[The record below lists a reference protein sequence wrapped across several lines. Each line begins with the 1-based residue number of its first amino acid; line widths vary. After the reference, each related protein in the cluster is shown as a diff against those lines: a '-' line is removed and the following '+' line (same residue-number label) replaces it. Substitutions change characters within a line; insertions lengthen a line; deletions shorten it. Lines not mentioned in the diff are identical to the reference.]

1 MILYNVTS
9 NISEEVVSQ
18 WLDWMNTIHIPA
30 MLSTGKFFNAR
41 MVKVLVEEEMGGQ
54 TYSVQYYTN
63 TKELLERYY
72 LEDAD
77 RMRSHIHSKFAN
89 NVLEFATEL
98 EVVGEY

>member
-9 NISEEVVSQ
+9 NISDEVVTQ

-77 RMRSHIHSKFAN
+77 RMRRHIQNKFAN

>member
-9 NISEEVVSQ
+9 NVSDDVIGQ
-18 WLDWMNTIHIPA
+18 WLEWMHSIHIPA

-72 LEDAD
+72 NEDAA
-77 RMRSHIHSKFAN
+77 RMRDHIRRKFAD